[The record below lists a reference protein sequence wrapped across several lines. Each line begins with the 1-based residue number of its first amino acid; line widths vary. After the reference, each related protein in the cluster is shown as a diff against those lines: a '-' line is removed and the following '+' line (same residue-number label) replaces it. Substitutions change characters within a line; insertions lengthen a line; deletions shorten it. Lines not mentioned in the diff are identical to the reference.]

1 MNGVSRSGKAGR
13 VVCQILLILATLI
26 MVAPFLWSII
36 LSFKTNNE
44 LYSSP
49 LSLPSSWNFD
59 NYTRALQTI
68 NLGQLYGNTLIVMVV
83 SVGVSLLITFM
94 SSYALSRMVFKR
106 KRTQKATYNYLI
118 LGLMIPPFIL
128 LFPMYRLSVI
138 MGIHQTRWPL
148 ILAYIATN
156 ISFNTLL
163 LSNFFKSIPAEIE
176 EAALI
181 DGCNLFQLCRR
192 IIAPIAKPVIATVF
206 IFNAL
211 YVWNEFPFA
220 SILLP
225 SQDMYTLSLG
235 ASFFKG
241 LYSVDNAGIIA
252 SSLLIIIPQLIFYGF
267 FQRYIVDGMTAGAVK
282 G

>member
-1 MNGVSRSGKAGR
+1 MNGVSKSGRTGR
-13 VVCQILLILATLI
+13 LLGQILLVLVTLI
-26 MVAPFLWSII
+26 MVAPFLWSIL
-36 LSFKTNNE
+36 LSFKTNQE
-44 LYSSP
+44 LYGNP
-49 LSLPSSWNFD
+49 LSLPTTWNFD
-59 NYTRALQTI
+59 NYARALQTI
-68 NLGQLYGNTLIVMVV
+68 NLGQLYLNTLLILVV
-83 SVGVSLLITFM
+83 SVSVSLLITFM
-94 SSYALSRMVFKR
+94 SSYALSRMVFK
-106 KRTQKATYNYLI
+106 KRRVQKATYNYLI

-128 LFPMYRLSVI
+128 LFPIYRISVI

-163 LSNFFKSIPAEIE
+163 LSNFFKSIPSEIE

-181 DGCNLFQLCRR
+181 DGCTLFQLCRR
-192 IIAPIAKPVIATVF
+192 VIAPIAKPVIATVF

-211 YVWNEFPFA
+211 YVWNEYPFA

-225 SQDMYTLSLG
+225 KQDMYTLSLG

-252 SSLLIIIPQLIFYGF
+252 ASLLIIIPQLIFYGF

>member
-1 MNGVSRSGKAGR
+1 MNGVSKSGRTGR
-13 VVCQILLILATLI
+13 LLGQILLVLVTLI
-26 MVAPFLWSII
+26 MVAPFLWSIL
-36 LSFKTNNE
+36 LSFKTNQE
-44 LYSSP
+44 LYGNP
-49 LSLPSSWNFD
+49 LSLPTTWNFD
-59 NYTRALQTI
+59 NYARALQTI
-68 NLGQLYGNTLIVMVV
+68 NLGQLYLNTLLVLVV
-83 SVGVSLLITFM
+83 SVSVSLLITFM
-94 SSYALSRMVFKR
+94 SSYALSRMVFK
-106 KRTQKATYNYLI
+106 KRRVQKATYNYLI

-128 LFPMYRLSVI
+128 LFPIYRISVI

-163 LSNFFKSIPAEIE
+163 LSNFFKSIPSEIE

-181 DGCNLFQLCRR
+181 DGCTLFQLCRR
-192 IIAPIAKPVIATVF
+192 VIAPIAKPVIATVF

-211 YVWNEFPFA
+211 YVWNEYPFA

-225 SQDMYTLSLG
+225 KQDMYTLSLG

-252 SSLLIIIPQLIFYGF
+252 ASLLIIIPQLIFYGF

>member
-1 MNGVSRSGKAGR
+1 MNGVSKFGKAGR
-13 VVCQILLILATLI
+13 VAAQVMLVVVTVI
-26 MVAPFLWSII
+26 MVLPFLWSVL

-44 LYSSP
+44 LYANP
-49 LSLPSSWNFD
+49 LSLPTSWNFD
-59 NYTRALQTI
+59 NYARALETI
-68 NLGQLYGNTLIVMVV
+68 NLGQLYGNTLYVMVI

-94 SSYALSRMVFKR
+94 SSYALSRMAFKR

-128 LFPMYRLSVI
+128 LFPIYRIVVL

-163 LSNFFKSIPAEIE
+163 LSNFFKSIPGEME

-181 DGCNLFQLCRR
+181 DGCGLFQLCTR

-225 SQDMYTLSLG
+225 SQSMYTLSLG

>member
-1 MNGVSRSGKAGR
+1 MKSNTRSIKAGR
-13 VVCQILLILATLI
+13 TAFLIIMIVATLV
-26 MVAPFLWSII
+26 MVMPFLWSVL
-36 LSFKTNNE
+36 LSFKSNNE
-44 LYSSP
+44 LYSDP
-49 LSLPSSWNFD
+49 LALPTQWNFD
-59 NYTRALQTI
+59 NYARALETI
-68 NLGQLYGNTLIVMVV
+68 DIVQLYGNTLFIMII
-83 SVGVSLLITFM
+83 SVGVSLIITFM
-94 SSYALSRMVFKR
+94 SAYALSRMVFKR
-106 KRTQKATYNYLI
+106 KKIKSATYAYLL

-128 LFPMYRLSVI
+128 LFPIYRISVM
-138 MGIHQTRWPL
+138 MGIHMTRWPL

-163 LSNFFKSIPAEIE
+163 FFNFFKSIPGEIE

-181 DGCNLFQLCRR
+181 DGCNLFQLCTR

-225 SQDMYTLSLG
+225 NQDMYTLSLG